1 MEEKNF
7 TAKGR
12 IFKDRISKRTWIEIE
27 TDDGLRLSV
36 GFKGK
41 ERTLDRYFLKT
52 EEFTDNYFLAGEW
65 KGTA

>member
-12 IFKDRISKRTWIEIE
+12 IFKDRIGKRTWIEIE

-52 EEFTDNYFLAGEW
+52 EEFTDNYFLVGEW